1 MHYSTLKRI
10 EKIRRLLEYI
20 AYGSLGFDAG
30 IAVVTL
36 VSLHIYAKEL
46 NLVLKY
52 LNYGLT
58 AVVLLS
64 VFLFLVLLV
73 ISHYEKMIESFLD
86 LKFKMK
92 VKRKIKDNEAF
103 RQNVA

>member
-1 MHYSTLKRI
+1 MRYSTLKKV
-10 EKIRRLLEYI
+10 EKIKKLLEYI

-30 IAVVTL
+30 ISVVTL
-36 VSLHIYAKEL
+36 VSLHLYAKEL
-46 NLVLKY
+46 DLILKY

-73 ISHYEKMIESFLD
+73 MSHYEKMIERFLE
-86 LKFKMK
+86 LKFRMK
-92 VKRKIKDNEAF
+92 VKKKNKR
-103 RQNVA
+103 

>member
-1 MHYSTLKRI
+1 MRYSTLKKI
-10 EKIRRLLEYI
+10 EKIKKLLEYI

-30 IAVVTL
+30 ISVVTL
-36 VSLHIYAKEL
+36 ASLHLYAKEL
-46 NLVLKY
+46 NLILKY

-73 ISHYEKMIESFLD
+73 MSHYEKMIERFLE
-86 LKFKMK
+86 LKFRMK
-92 VKRKIKDNEAF
+92 IKRKNK
-103 RQNVA
+103 R

>member
-1 MHYSTLKRI
+1 MYKKNNMRYSTLKRV
-10 EKIRRLLEYI
+10 EKIKKLLEYI

-36 VSLHIYAKEL
+36 VSVHIYAKEL
-46 NLVLKY
+46 NLILKY

-64 VFLFLVLLV
+64 VFLFLVLLFM
-73 ISHYEKMIESFLD
+73 SHYEKMIESFLE
-86 LKFKMK
+86 LRFKMK
-92 VKRKIKDNEAF
+92 AKKKE
-103 RQNVA
+103 

>member
-1 MHYSTLKRI
+1 MRYSTLKRI
-10 EKIRRLLEYI
+10 EKIKKLLEYI

-36 VSLHIYAKEL
+36 VSVHLYAKEL
-46 NLVLKY
+46 DLVLKY

-64 VFLFLVLLV
+64 VFLFLVLLFM
-73 ISHYEKMIESFLD
+73 SHYEKMIESFLE
-86 LKFKMK
+86 LRFKMK
-92 VKRKIKDNEAF
+92 AKKKE
-103 RQNVA
+103 

>member
-1 MHYSTLKRI
+1 MRYSTLKRI
-10 EKIRRLLEYI
+10 EKIKRLLEYI

-36 VSLHIYAKEL
+36 VSVRIYAKEL

-64 VFLFLVLLV
+64 VFLFLVLLFM
-73 ISHYEKMIESFLD
+73 SHYDKMIESFLD
-86 LKFKMK
+86 LKFK
-92 VKRKIKDNEAF
+92 IK
-103 RQNVA
+103 